1 MDGSSVKF
9 GGKGDVGLGG
19 PAALG
24 SAVSPEEMELIVV
37 EAIADDFFDG
47 SEGEVAE
54 SLEDGF

>member
-1 MDGSSVKF
+1 MGR
-9 GGKGDVGLGG
+9 

-47 SEGEVAE
+47 GEGEVAE